1 MAMRKIAGAFK
12 TTPIAA
18 LEAEL
23 GLPPADLGLDRI
35 QCAFTAR
42 LFTLPENHTL
52 LPLCP
57 DNFPKIRDN
66 EREPPPGTFIPWH
79 DQKPTKPCYESRLI
93 TNLSLM

>member
-23 GLPPADLGLDRI
+23 GLPSADLGLDRI
-35 QCAFTAR
+35 QRAFTAR
-42 LFTLPENHTL
+42 LFTLPENHPL

-57 DNFPKIRDN
+57 KPFPRHSTMNDNHHQ
-66 EREPPPGTFIPWH
+66 EPLPHGTTRN
-79 DQKPTKPCYESRLI
+79 QL
-93 TNLSLM
+93 NLAMNHALSGTSHS